1 MGKTE
6 EEIKGVHGAVTRA
19 RLLCQ
24 QPVICL
30 EATSP
35 WSLAPGG
42 REAEHV
48 RGLAHGLGTAAEGT
62 DPVCRASTMKMCS
75 IGCLGER
82 CSASAGSR
90 EKHPRCDKIV
100 SGEAFYKRAA

>member
-19 RLLCQ
+19 RWLCQ